1 MQQRGKCGLTLQAQ
15 VRRRSLGMHAEGGA
29 LLRRMEHAWPNERCI
44 TKLEN
49 AHGTESR
56 EPLYPWHPW
65 AGLSVGV
72 HESVEK
78 PDGVVFRCSVRGR
91 RLEIPAWMFDRSA
104 CARVRVAA
112 DAHVNLAALVALSAL
127 LRSTSSNAPLSG
139 APGLSHD

>member
-56 EPLYPWHPW
+56 ELLYPWHPW
-65 AGLSVGV
+65 AGLSVG
-72 HESVEK
+72 
-78 PDGVVFRCSVRGR
+78 R
-91 RLEIPAWMFDRSA
+91 RVLLLASRETGNVSFWTA
-104 CARVRVAA
+104 
-112 DAHVNLAALVALSAL
+112 NLIMWK
-127 LRSTSSNAPLSG
+127 N
-139 APGLSHD
+139 